1 MRIIRQRERIES
13 TFYTLF
19 FERKAIPGSGY
30 VFDCDSEGVV
40 DESKFAPILR
50 ENYAKCCK
58 LSESEFLPPV
68 VRIREDYFIQVAIG
82 ECNGCS
88 APVELHGFTNTC
100 DGCGRD
106 YNMSGQELAPRSQWG
121 EETGESLGD
130 ILRIR

>member
-19 FERKAIPGSGY
+19 FERKATPGSGY
-30 VFDCDSEGVV
+30 VFNCDSEGEV
-40 DESKFAPILR
+40 DLSKWSPTLR
-50 ENYAKCCK
+50 ENYTK
-58 LSESEFLPPV
+58 LKNNSEFLPPV
-68 VRIREDYFIQVAIG
+68 VQIREDYYIQVAIG
-82 ECNGCS
+82 ECNGCG

-100 DGCGRD
+100 DGCGQD